1 MIISLITRQIDA
13 GVAAGKDVRRIA
25 VRTDDF
31 RLSFHLM
38 RELKRRKCNFVMLAT
53 SDDWDGIL
61 LSSPEEVQEG
71 HIPAT
76 EETVEIA
83 VERAIQASRGLD
95 SAVQLVFGVDPGPRP
110 GIAWLADG
118 IVVGSAQLEQI
129 ESVVDHI
136 TSLAQAVKHQ
146 RMCVKVGDG
155 APLLRDRIIN
165 QLILRGIE
173 TLQVSEYKTSSGSR
187 LKTHLHAATRIAL
200 MGGSRIYSLRDLNPT
215 DGDLKEIQRQSRIQ
229 SSGNLTISTDL
240 ARMVACGELSLDE
253 AIRKA

>member
-1 MIISLITRQIDA
+1 
-13 GVAAGKDVRRIA
+13 
-25 VRTDDF
+25 
-31 RLSFHLM
+31 M
-38 RELKRRKCNFVMLAT
+38 RELKRRKCDFIMLGT
-53 SDDWDGIL
+53 GDEWDGIL
-61 LSSPEEVQEG
+61 ITSPEEVHEG

-76 EETVEIA
+76 EDTVEIA

-95 SAVQLVFGVDPGPRP
+95 SAVQLVFGIDPGPRP

-129 ESVVDHI
+129 ELVADHI
-136 TSLAQAVKHQ
+136 TGLASAVKHQ

-187 LKTHLHAATRIAL
+187 MKTHLHAATRIAL
-200 MGGSRIYSLRDLNPT
+200 MGGNRIYSVRELNPT
-215 DGDLKEIQRQSRIQ
+215 DGDLREIKRQSRIQ
-229 SSGNLTISTDL
+229 SSGNLTISTEL
-240 ARMVACGELSLDE
+240 ARRVACGELSLDE
-253 AIRKA
+253 AIKIA